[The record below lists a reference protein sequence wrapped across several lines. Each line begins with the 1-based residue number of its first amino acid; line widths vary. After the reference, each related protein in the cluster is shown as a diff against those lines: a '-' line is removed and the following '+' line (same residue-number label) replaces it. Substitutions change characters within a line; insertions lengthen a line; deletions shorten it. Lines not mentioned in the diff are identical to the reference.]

1 MGREPADGH
10 VPGAALDR
18 DSVQPSQFTPLA
30 TSGARRSGAGRLR
43 HARLAVGA
51 DPQARG
57 KAVRTYESLVSI
69 DPANTEGLYQ
79 LAFLQLL
86 AGKFRE
92 SRALLDRLPS
102 ELQTRPQV
110 LAVRAA
116 ALAGLGDPSPTATLT
131 TLEQHPDLTAAD
143 VLSIVPAFDHIKDP
157 SVLRRMLET
166 LDRRNLATP
175 ETLQALGVVRP
186 VEPGRFSVAGAHL
199 SVGVALLDLG
209 MPHDAAVAAQQ
220 IFTEHGRQVA
230 EELTELFRT
239 RLWPAYQDGAVSPE
253 QLRAVVE
260 RFKPVTVQALV
271 TAYEAA
277 VDDAKRETVVRR
289 TR

>member
-1 MGREPADGH
+1 LAPPPPHGFTLSAIERYVARIPADASPETIALH
-10 VPGAALDR
+10 RTMLAPWAAHAPQTV
-18 DSVQPSQFTPLA
+18 S
-30 TSGARRSGAGRLR
+30 RR
-43 HARLAVGA
+43 
-51 DPQARG
+51 
-57 KAVRTYESLVSI
+57 E
-69 DPANTEGLYQ
+69 
-79 LAFLQLL
+79 
-86 AGKFRE
+86 
-92 SRALLDRLPS
+92 
-102 ELQTRPQV
+102 
-110 LAVRAA
+110 
-116 ALAGLGDPSPTATLT
+116 
-131 TLEQHPDLTAAD
+131 
-143 VLSIVPAFDHIKDP
+143 
-157 SVLRRMLET
+157 
-166 LDRRNLATP
+166 LDRRAGRRLSDDDL

-186 VEPGRFSVAGAHL
+186 VEQDRFSVAGGHL

-209 MPHDAAVAAQQ
+209 MPRDAAVAAQQ

-239 RLWPAYQDGAVSPE
+239 RVWPAYQDGVVGPQ